1 MKKIFKRIKRW
12 HIIVFT
18 SIIVVCLSCLSI
30 WCFYKYE
37 EKYQL
42 VEINLYDEVQ
52 KIYNGLIKAG
62 YTVIGTEEEFR
73 KNIADIDNR
82 KELYDMVSANGD
94 VKLGSFDYFSKRID
108 YALYSS
114 IKEDTSQSL
123 QSKNIRERHRQLYND
138 LSKYYKVNGSFEEF
152 KKWFIV
158 YENRKICYQWL
169 KQKQTITPIAFDKKY
184 AISSCSAWYYIA
196 NEIMQDDKIQRKVY
210 NNLSS
215 RYTDISSFENFQ
227 NDLKDEK
234 KRKKIYD
241 AVKNDYS
248 DIGSYELFSSKI
260 LSATPKTSP
269 TSEVGSVANKNM
281 QDNVTQLYNGLR
293 KKGYTQEEIG
303 DEKQFREYISSPK
316 NRKEFYDMVVANDD
330 FIIGDYETYEKRL
343 AQDFP
348 PISEVKKNGIR
359 QLYEVLDVKYDF
371 NEFKEELSTLSGK
384 EKAYK
389 SLPWYYKEN
398 LDWFGFITKYEL
410 VPRVADINPK

>member
-18 SIIVVCLSCLSI
+18 SIIVACLSCLSI
-30 WCFYKYE
+30 WCFYKYK
-37 EKYQL
+37 EKHQL

-152 KKWFIV
+152 KQWFIV

-184 AISSCSAWYYIA
+184 AISSCPAWYYIA
-196 NEIMQDDKIQRKVY
+196 NEIMQDNVLEFET
-210 NNLSS
+210 NNKTYRVKEGDLDAFAKDFPDAITLQNVNGQDYEVFA
-215 RYTDISSFENFQ
+215 RDYKSFQEEF
-227 NDLKDEK
+227 
-234 KRKKIYD
+234 
-241 AVKNDYS
+241 
-248 DIGSYELFSSKI
+248 F
-260 LSATPKTSP
+260 PKTSP
-269 TSEVGSVANKNM
+269 T
-281 QDNVTQLYNGLR
+281 
-293 KKGYTQEEIG
+293 
-303 DEKQFREYISSPK
+303 
-316 NRKEFYDMVVANDD
+316 
-330 FIIGDYETYEKRL
+330 
-343 AQDFP
+343 
-348 PISEVKKNGIR
+348 SEVKKNGIR
-359 QLYEVLDVKYDF
+359 QLYEDLDVKYDF

-410 VPRVADINPK
+410 VPRVADINTK

>member
-18 SIIVVCLSCLSI
+18 SIIVACLSCLSI
-30 WCFYKYE
+30 WCFYKYK
-37 EKYQL
+37 EKHQL

-184 AISSCSAWYYIA
+184 AISSLPAWYYIA
-196 NEIMQDDKIQRKVY
+196 NEIMQDEKIQREVY
-210 NNLSS
+210 NKLSGK
-215 RYTDISSFENFQ
+215 YTDIGSFENFQ

-234 KRKKIYD
+234 KRKKYM
-241 AVKNDYS
+241 
-248 DIGSYELFSSKI
+248 
-260 LSATPKTSP
+260 
-269 TSEVGSVANKNM
+269 M
-281 QDNVTQLYNGLR
+281 Q
-293 KKGYTQEEIG
+293 
-303 DEKQFREYISSPK
+303 
-316 NRKEFYDMVVANDD
+316 
-330 FIIGDYETYEKRL
+330 
-343 AQDFP
+343 
-348 PISEVKKNGIR
+348 
-359 QLYEVLDVKYDF
+359 
-371 NEFKEELSTLSGK
+371 
-384 EKAYK
+384 
-389 SLPWYYKEN
+389 
-398 LDWFGFITKYEL
+398 
-410 VPRVADINPK
+410 